1 MLKHHPKDVQ
11 KKIEKTLPYCK
22 KHHYYNSTAIDKR
35 IHNGAGIPTTGL
47 NAGQIASLKAN
58 FAKDFNTDERIAK
71 FKDHLENE
79 YVYRIPK
86 IICRSQKDKFS
97 CKNRF

>member
-1 MLKHHPKDVQ
+1 ML

-22 KHHYYNSTAIDKR
+22 KRVYYSTTIDKR
-35 IHNGAGIPTTGL
+35 IHNEAGIPTTGL

-71 FKDHLENE
+71 FKDHLE
-79 YVYRIPK
+79 
-86 IICRSQKDKFS
+86 
-97 CKNRF
+97 